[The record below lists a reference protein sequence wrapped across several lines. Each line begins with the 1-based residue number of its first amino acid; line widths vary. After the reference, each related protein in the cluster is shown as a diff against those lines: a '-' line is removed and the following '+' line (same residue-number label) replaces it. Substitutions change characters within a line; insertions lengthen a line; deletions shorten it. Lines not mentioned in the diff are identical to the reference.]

1 MHKCV
6 AFPPNRCCIER
17 KSGVAFVGRR
27 HPQKALN
34 KVRKSPKMT
43 VSSPQEV
50 LLRLAFAPSS
60 WRTSLF
66 RLEDAVELRARGEPT
81 LGRDHVV
88 AVMRVLQHHALCSA
102 KTNIAQPHPK
112 RGVQALGEID
122 GQIGLGDAEGA
133 GQGHEVD
140 RIVFVATLDAPAV
153 DALLDQGNALLGER

>member
-1 MHKCV
+1 
-6 AFPPNRCCIER
+6 
-17 KSGVAFVGRR
+17 
-27 HPQKALN
+27 
-34 KVRKSPKMT
+34 MT

-66 RLEDAVELRARGEPT
+66 RLEDAVELRARGETT

-88 AVMRVLQHHALCSA
+88 AVMGVLQHHALCSA

-140 RIVFVATLDAPAV
+140 RIVFVATLDAPGV

>member
-1 MHKCV
+1 MGSGQI
-6 AFPPNRCCIER
+6 ALAPN
-17 KSGVAFVGRR
+17 GRR
-27 HPQKALN
+27 
-34 KVRKSPKMT
+34 T
-43 VSSPQEV
+43 
-50 LLRLAFAPSS
+50 RL
-60 WRTSLF
+60 T
-66 RLEDAVELRARGEPT
+66 RLEDAVELRARGETT

>member
-6 AFPPNRCCIER
+6 AFLPNRCCIE
-17 KSGVAFVGRR
+17 KEAGVAFVGRR
-27 HPQKALN
+27 HQQKALN

-43 VSSPQEV
+43 VSSPQS
-50 LLRLAFAPSS
+50 RR
-60 WRTSLF
+60 RTAYF
-66 RLEDAVELRARGEPT
+66 RLKDTVELRARGKPT

-88 AVMRVLQHHALCSA
+88 AVMGVLQHHTLCSA